1 MSEREQVVSLTGL
14 EYRYPG
20 GFVLRAE
27 RFELLA
33 GEIRALT
40 GPNGSGKTTLMNVI
54 GLLAFPERGE
64 YRYRGRLLPR
74 SGPGLTRARR
84 SMTMV
89 EQNPYFFR
97 GTVGD
102 NIAAG
107 LKFRRLP
114 RREIGAMV
122 ARAAAELGIARFL
135 DRDPAGLSAGE
146 RQRVALAR
154 GLVLE
159 PEVLLLDEPTA
170 NVDRQAEELIER
182 AVKRFHRESRSVV
195 LWATHNLR
203 QAFRVGDGVMSLV
216 DGRIVPGTIENF
228 YPGRV
233 EVRDGEKLFRFGP
246 GLTAVVSTG
255 TGEGPGR
262 LLVPPEG
269 IVLSRAPLDSSLR
282 NTFPGRVAGIGER
295 GERVAVE
302 IDIGV
307 PVIAVVTVV
316 SYRKLGLHLGS
327 PVSVSF
333 KAAAAAVY

>member
-1 MSEREQVVSLTGL
+1 MVISLAGL

-20 GFVLRAE
+20 GFVLRAG
-27 RFELLA
+27 RFELLS

-40 GPNGSGKTTLMNVI
+40 GPNGSGKTTLMSI
-54 GLLAFPERGE
+54 LGLLSFPDRGE

-74 SGPGLTRARR
+74 SGPALTRARR
-84 SMTMV
+84 AMTMV

-97 GTVGD
+97 GTVGE

-107 LKFRRLP
+107 LKFRRRP
-114 RREIGAMV
+114 RREIGEMV
-122 ARAAAELGIARFL
+122 AKTAGELGIAGFL

-146 RQRVALAR
+146 RQRAALAR

-182 AVKRFHRESRSVV
+182 AVKRFHRESRAVV

-203 QAFRVGDGVMSLV
+203 QAFRIGERVMSLV

-228 YPGRV
+228 FSGRV
-233 EVRDGEKLFRFGP
+233 EFRGGETNFLFGP
-246 GLTAVVSTG
+246 GLAAVVSDG
-255 TGEGPGR
+255 PREGPGR
-262 LLVPPEG
+262 LLIPPEE
-269 IVLSRAPLDSSLR
+269 IVLSRGPLDSSLR

-295 GERVAVE
+295 GGLVTVE
-302 IDIGV
+302 VDIGV
-307 PVIAVVTVV
+307 AVTAVITAV

-333 KAAAAAVY
+333 KAAAAAVF